1 MRIAPAAA
9 SLLLGVWLF
18 APSAGATVVWRGG
31 FETND
36 LSQWGEKVNANRWSV
51 VTTPVR
57 EGTHAGR
64 VELHE
69 GDVGPSNLI
78 RAELGY
84 HPPAA
89 TFQGSERW
97 YAFSIRVET
106 TPPLQNLDHQFTYW
120 ECDAPLYRQSMSFHL
135 KGEDLTFQTSAQKGP
150 NITPF
155 KGKLA
160 AGAWH
165 DFVLHVKWSLDA
177 TQGFVELFYDGAQ
190 VVPKTPVRTMYATQD
205 NAGNDAMPLGSFIH
219 QGLFLGAPV
228 AGKPTE
234 VLYVDGTLEATTK
247 EDVFPAIVDAG
258 TDGASPAGAD
268 AAPPGGDGGANSSSS
283 SGSAAPAASAPSG
296 SDGGC
301 NQSGAA
307 PLCLPLLLLPL
318 LRRRRRAPRCAIDSA
333 SSALAM
339 RVRPG

>member
-1 MRIAPAAA
+1 
-9 SLLLGVWLF
+9 
-18 APSAGATVVWRGG
+18 
-31 FETND
+31 
-36 LSQWGEKVNANRWSV
+36 
-51 VTTPVR
+51 
-57 EGTHAGR
+57 

-150 NITPF
+150 NITPY
-155 KGKLA
+155 KGKLV

-177 TQGFVELFYDGAQ
+177 TQGFVELFYDGAL
-190 VVPKTPVRTMYATQD
+190 VVPKTSVRTMYATQD
-205 NAGNDAMPLGSFIH
+205 GAGNDLMPLGSFIH

-234 VLYVDGTLEATTK
+234 VLYVDGTVEATAK
-247 EDVFPAIVDAG
+247 EDVFPAIADAGPDAVAPAGDAAPSSPTVDAG
-258 TDGASPAGAD
+258 VSSSGGSSGAA
-268 AAPPGGDGGANSSSS
+268 AAPPQGEG
-283 SGSAAPAASAPSG
+283 
-296 SDGGC
+296 DGGC
-301 NQSGAA
+301 NQGGAA
-307 PLCLPLLLLPL
+307 PLALPLLLLLPL
-318 LRRRRRAPRCAIDSA
+318 ALRRRRSA
-333 SSALAM
+333 SSTA
-339 RVRPG
+339 VHPTPPGGHGPRQ

>member
-1 MRIAPAAA
+1 MRIVPAAA
-9 SLLLGVWLF
+9 SLLLGLSLF
-18 APSAGATVVWRGG
+18 APSAGATIVWRGG

-36 LSQWGEKVNANRWSV
+36 LSQWGEKINANRWSV

-89 TFQGSERW
+89 TFQNSERW

-150 NITPF
+150 NITPY

-177 TQGFVELFYDGAQ
+177 TQGFVELFYDGAL
-190 VVPKTPVRTMYATQD
+190 VVPKAAVRTMYATQD
-205 NAGNDAMPLGSFIH
+205 NGGNDVMPLGSFIH

-234 VLYVDGTLEATTK
+234 VLYVDGTVEATAK
-247 EDVFPAIVDAG
+247 EDVFPPVTDAG
-258 TDGASPAGAD
+258 IDGASPSATD
-268 AAPPGGDGGANSSSS
+268 AAISGSDGGTMSSSS
-283 SGSAAPAASAPSG
+283 SGSAAPGSSTPASSD
-296 SDGGC
+296 DGGC
-301 NQSGAA
+301 NQGGAA
-307 PLCLPLLLLPL
+307 PFALPLLLLPL
-318 LRRRRRAPRCAIDSA
+318 LRRRRRAR
-333 SSALAM
+333 
-339 RVRPG
+339 

>member
-1 MRIAPAAA
+1 MRSFTTAASVALGVSLFAPAA
-9 SLLLGVWLF
+9 
-18 APSAGATVVWRGG
+18 SAAIVWRGG

-36 LSQWGEKVNANRWSV
+36 LSQWGEKINANRWSV
-51 VTTPVR
+51 VTAPVR

-150 NITPF
+150 NITPY
-155 KGKLA
+155 KGKLT

-177 TQGFVELFYDGAQ
+177 TQGFVELFYDGAL
-190 VVPKTPVRTMYATQD
+190 VVPKTAVRTMYATQD
-205 NAGNDAMPLGSFIH
+205 SGGNDVMPLGSFIH

-234 VLYVDGTLEATTK
+234 VLYVDGTVEATAK
-247 EDVFPAIVDAG
+247 EDVFPAAVDAG
-258 TDGASPAGAD
+258 TD
-268 AAPPGGDGGANSSSS
+268 AAPPAGNDASATPGPDGGAASS
-283 SGSAAPAASAPSG
+283 SGGSAPSAATSAAG
-296 SDGGC
+296 GDDGGC
-301 NQSGAA
+301 NQGGAA
-307 PLCLPLLLLPL
+307 PFALPLLLLPL
-318 LRRRRRAPRCAIDSA
+318 LRRRRRNAPR
-333 SSALAM
+333 
-339 RVRPG
+339 

>member
-1 MRIAPAAA
+1 MRSFTTAAFVA
-9 SLLLGVWLF
+9 LGVSLF
-18 APSAGATVVWRGG
+18 ASTAGAAVVWRGG

-36 LSQWGEKVNANRWSV
+36 LGQWGEKINANRWSV

-84 HPPAA
+84 HPPGA
-89 TFQGSERW
+89 TFQNSERW
-97 YAFSIRVET
+97 YAFSVRVES
-106 TPPLQNLDHQFTYW
+106 LQNLDHQFTYW

-150 NITPF
+150 NITPY

-177 TQGFVELFYDGAQ
+177 TQGFVELFYDGAL
-190 VVPKTPVRTMYATQD
+190 VVPKTAVRTMYATQD
-205 NAGNDAMPLGSFIH
+205 NGGNDVMPLGSFLH

-247 EDVFPAIVDAG
+247 EDVFPAVVDAG
-258 TDGASPAGAD
+258 TD
-268 AAPPGGDGGANSSSS
+268 AAPPASTDASTAPPDGGVASS
-283 SGSAAPAASAPSG
+283 SGNAAAPDARSPTG
-296 SDGGC
+296 GEDGGC
-301 NQSGAA
+301 NQGGAA
-307 PLCLPLLLLPL
+307 PLALPLLLLPL
-318 LRRRRRAPRCAIDSA
+318 LRRRRRRAP
-333 SSALAM
+333 
-339 RVRPG
+339 